1 MININGKII
10 SGKSVTVIKE
20 QEISGGELGK
30 TQENGEMQLGESINI
45 DELLIDVDVID
56 VNISVSD
63 VTDEIRMHLCGRVK
77 NDKDIS
83 FDVQEMD
90 GKLKIISKVNGTC
103 YKRDLKLCIIVPRKK
118 VFKKINIKTNLGNI
132 FLDEEVKMN
141 DLTVISNNGNLEIK
155 AKFSVIYVRTV
166 RGDVNIATNADDDI
180 FVVLSS
186 KTGNISVELSNIKHI
201 NLSLDTRTGRIR
213 CRHRENVGYDADISA
228 STVTG
233 NIKIKW
239 SLGIKLK
246 MVLHPVLFSD
256 NTGCFYK

>member
-213 CRHRENVGYDADISA
+213 CRHREKVGYDADISA

-233 NIKIKW
+233 NIKIK
-239 SLGIKLK
+239 
-246 MVLHPVLFSD
+246 
-256 NTGCFYK
+256 